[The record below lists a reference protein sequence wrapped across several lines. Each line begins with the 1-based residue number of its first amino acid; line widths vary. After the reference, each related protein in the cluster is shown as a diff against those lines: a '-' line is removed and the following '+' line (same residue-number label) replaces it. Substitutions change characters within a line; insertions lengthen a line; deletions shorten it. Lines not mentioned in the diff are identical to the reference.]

1 MLGTRDCIYTS
12 ISMIVHITRT
22 VYIVQEKTLIAVAA
36 AKRGGMLSYELL
48 LCLFFLL
55 LLTSL
60 YSFFP
65 SFLITS
71 DK

>member
-48 LCLFFLL
+48 LCLFFFYFLL
-55 LLTSL
+55 LFTR
-60 YSFFP
+60 F
-65 SFLITS
+65 SFLFL
-71 DK
+71 